1 MELVKP
7 NWLMFLL
14 VLELAPCLSVGADVF
29 TDDFDRTDS
38 KGLGQNWVGAFSETP
53 GDIVSKH
60 AIPGDTAI
68 ACASHFIRPANGSPL
83 VIASVEFQAC
93 YLSENIGIPGL
104 YLGIN
109 HQGGTAG
116 NLATTDY
123 ILIQGV
129 AGAKFWVDG
138 DWRDTQPLSKALVA
152 GDWYKMEIK
161 QEGADF
167 TATVTAADGTI
178 LQQNTY
184 HSSVKTD
191 STGAVFIRYGGTSG
205 TWNSSPAFDNFYL
218 EIIPGLKSQNRT
230 EV

>member
-1 MELVKP
+1 MLKTIARK
-7 NWLMFLL
+7 WQIYFTIILFLPAISI
-14 VLELAPCLSVGADVF
+14 EAEVF

-38 KGLGQNWVGAFSETP
+38 KGLGQNWAGTFSETP
-53 GDIVSKH
+53 GDVVSKH

-68 ACASHFIRPANGSPL
+68 ACASHFVRPANGSPL

-152 GDWYKMEIK
+152 GDWYKMDIK

-184 HSSVKTD
+184 HSSV
-191 STGAVFIRYGGTSG
+191 
-205 TWNSSPAFDNFYL
+205 
-218 EIIPGLKSQNRT
+218 
-230 EV
+230 